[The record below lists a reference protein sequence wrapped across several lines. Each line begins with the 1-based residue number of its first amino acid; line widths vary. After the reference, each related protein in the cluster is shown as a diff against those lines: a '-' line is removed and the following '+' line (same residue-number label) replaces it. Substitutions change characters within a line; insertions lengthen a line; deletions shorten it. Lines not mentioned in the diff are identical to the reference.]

1 MEKLLIKTKDISIE
15 FANAVKLKE
24 INLIE
29 NLLSDTGT
37 FSIQDSELETQEANK
52 SQFIK
57 WFRQKLKRVVIYK
70 VDFDLCLHCMIG
82 NKVVLFNDGK
92 FPRAIQHNY
101 ERSKTGLMLEMDADK
116 ISSIS
121 FCFVFAK
128 TENLYQFECN
138 KMSVI
143 DKNQLKLPFD

>member
-52 SQFIK
+52 TQFIK
-57 WFRQKLKRVVIYK
+57 WFRQKLKRVAIYK

-82 NKVVLFNDGK
+82 NKVVMFNDGK

-101 ERSKTGLMLEMDADK
+101 ERSKTGLMLEIEDDK

-143 DKNQLKLPFD
+143 DINQLKLPFD

>member
-15 FANAVKLKE
+15 FANAVKLKDL
-24 INLIE
+24 NLIE

>member
-15 FANAVKLKE
+15 FANAVKLKDL
-24 INLIE
+24 NLIE
-29 NLLSDTGT
+29 NLLSETGT

-92 FPRAIQHNY
+92 FPRTIQHNY
-101 ERSKTGLMLEMDADK
+101 ERSKTGLMLEIEADK

>member
-1 MEKLLIKTKDISIE
+1 MEKQLIKTKDISIE

-92 FPRAIQHNY
+92 FPRTIQHNY
-101 ERSKTGLMLEMDADK
+101 ERSKTGLMLEIEDDK

-138 KMSVI
+138 KMNVI

>member
-1 MEKLLIKTKDISIE
+1 MEKLLIKTKDVSIK
-15 FANAVKLKE
+15 FANAVKLKDL
-24 INLIE
+24 NLIE

-92 FPRAIQHNY
+92 FPRTIQHNY
-101 ERSKTGLMLEMDADK
+101 ERSKTGLMLEIEDDK

>member
-1 MEKLLIKTKDISIE
+1 MEKQLIKTKDISIE
-15 FANAVKLKE
+15 FANAVKLKDL
-24 INLIE
+24 NLIE
-29 NLLSDTGT
+29 NLLSETGT
-37 FSIQDSELETQEANK
+37 FSVQDTELETQEANK
-52 SQFIK
+52 AQFIK

-70 VDFDLCLHCMIG
+70 VDFDQCLYCMIG

-92 FPRAIQHNY
+92 FPRTIQHNY

-138 KMSVI
+138 KMNII